1 MKTRG
6 AICWNP
12 GASEGWS
19 VEEIEL
25 DPPQADEVRVK
36 LAASGLCHSDDHID
50 SGVYVGLDPMLGGHE
65 GAGVVEEV
73 GSHVKDVRPGDHV
86 VLAFIPSCGR
96 CFSCVSGR
104 SHLCDLGAHLFGGVA
119 LSDGRHRVRARGR
132 GVGTMCLLGTF
143 SPYVV
148 VNQANVIK
156 IREDVPLEKAAL
168 VGCGVTTGWGSAY
181 HTAGTEPGDTVVVI
195 GAGGIGMNAIQG
207 ARYAG
212 AKNIIAVDTLGFKRD
227 KANEFG
233 ATHTAATVVEALP
246 LVQELTRGTLAQRV
260 ILTTGVAEGRL
271 IEPALRLAGKRGV
284 LVVTAVAPG
293 DQLEVDLDLFV
304 LTCYEKQIRG
314 GLFGSSNPRIDIP
327 RLLDLYMDGELK
339 LDELVTTTYQLDDIN
354 QGYRDLLDG
363 RNIRG
368 LISYAGT

>member
-1 MKTRG
+1 MT
-6 AICWNP
+6 
-12 GASEGWS
+12 
-19 VEEIEL
+19 
-25 DPPQADEVRVK
+25 
-36 LAASGLCHSDDHID
+36 
-50 SGVYVGLDPMLGGHE
+50 
-65 GAGVVEEV
+65 
-73 GSHVKDVRPGDHV
+73 
-86 VLAFIPSCGR
+86 
-96 CFSCVSGR
+96 
-104 SHLCDLGAHLFGGVA
+104 
-119 LSDGRHRVRARGR
+119 
-132 GVGTMCLLGTF
+132 
-143 SPYVV
+143 
-148 VNQANVIK
+148 
-156 IREDVPLEKAAL
+156 
-168 VGCGVTTGWGSAY
+168 
-181 HTAGTEPGDTVVVI
+181 
-195 GAGGIGMNAIQG
+195 
-207 ARYAG
+207 RYAG